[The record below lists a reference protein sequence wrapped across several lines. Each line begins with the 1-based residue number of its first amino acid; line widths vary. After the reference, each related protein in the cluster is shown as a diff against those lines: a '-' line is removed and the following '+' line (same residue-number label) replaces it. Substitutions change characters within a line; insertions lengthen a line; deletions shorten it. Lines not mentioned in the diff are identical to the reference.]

1 MLGGG
6 PGLFAKLSN
15 RVYNWQGRE
24 DDDWVVLT
32 DTEELKLRSIINN
45 LGYGVDMISRMMSGA
60 ALTETE
66 VAFYSA
72 ILGSID
78 QKPEMI
84 RQNMKDLLRN
94 MTIMQET
101 TWEIG
106 YEARF
111 GPKKEIFDLDAMLY
125 PDLEKGEEAP
135 GGPGERKNP
144 EAVDDLSAGAN
155 DTAETVIGK

>member
-1 MLGGG
+1 VTERYGGLALEEAKDKFALLLSYDQHADLTGAQKNQLGRIAAIKANATYTLDMLSDERLRSMLGGG

-84 RQNMKDLLRN
+84 RQNMNDLLR
-94 MTIMQET
+94 
-101 TWEIG
+101 
-106 YEARF
+106 AL
-111 GPKKEIFDLDAMLY
+111 P
-125 PDLEKGEEAP
+125 
-135 GGPGERKNP
+135 
-144 EAVDDLSAGAN
+144 
-155 DTAETVIGK
+155 